1 MATHEAPRVEVP
13 KPHTFSGKR
22 NAKELDNFLL
32 HMELYFKAI
41 ILTNEAAKVHTMT
54 LYLTDN
60 ANLWW
65 CQRKNMKRL
74 KYTCSIHEYVKKFS
88 TLMLEIPNMSEE
100 ELLFNFMNNL
110 QSWAEQELKRRGIQD
125 LATTMAIVESLVEYK
140 RGDSYKPMPQ
150 SKGSNKMS
158 SGKDGKGKDKR
169 KEFMTKTKCF
179 LCDSPH
185 WVRDNPKRKTLNAMI
200 EEKKKEGEAHVG
212 LLQLLNILKAK
223 SVPKMPQSKGL
234 IYVEAFVNEKAT
246 KALVD
251 IGATHNFVSEDEAK
265 RLEL

>member
-1 MATHEAPRVEVP
+1 MGYTL
-13 KPHTFSGKR
+13 
-22 NAKELDNFLL
+22 KE
-32 HMELYFKAI
+32 
-41 ILTNEAAKVHTMT
+41 
-54 LYLTDN
+54 
-60 ANLWW
+60 
-65 CQRKNMKRL
+65 
-74 KYTCSIHEYVKKFS
+74 
-88 TLMLEIPNMSEE
+88 
-100 ELLFNFMNNL
+100 
-110 QSWAEQELKRRGIQD
+110 
-125 LATTMAIVESLVEYK
+125 
-140 RGDSYKPMPQ
+140 
-150 SKGSNKMS
+150 GSNKMS

-169 KEFMTKTKCF
+169 KEFMPKTKCF

-223 SVPKMPQSKGL
+223 SVPKVPQSKGL
-234 IYVEAFVNEKAT
+234 TYVEAFVNEKAT